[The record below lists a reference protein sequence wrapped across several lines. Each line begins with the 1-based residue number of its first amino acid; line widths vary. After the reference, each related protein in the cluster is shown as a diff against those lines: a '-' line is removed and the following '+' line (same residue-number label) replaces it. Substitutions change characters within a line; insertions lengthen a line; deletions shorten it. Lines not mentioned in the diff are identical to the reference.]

1 MEKQLFVVF
10 SDNKSVF
17 THLLLNILDLNA
29 KGYDA
34 GIIFES
40 AGCKLIE
47 EFKGKE
53 KYEALKEKDLI
64 FAVCEVCAKAMGVL
78 ESAKEQGLHINGE
91 LHGHPPLEKWIRED
105 YHIMII

>member
-29 KGYDA
+29 KGYDV
-34 GIIFES
+34 GVIFES
-40 AGCKLIE
+40 SGCKLIDSY
-47 EFKGKE
+47 KE
-53 KYEALKEKDLI
+53 KDKFKMLKEKGLI
-64 FAVCEVCAKAMGVL
+64 FAICEVCAKAMGVL
-78 ESAKEQGLHINGE
+78 ESAKEQGLPINGE